1 MTTVAKALD
10 DTERQAIADLIRTGK
25 SRNEVAQLT
34 GRAPDTVSRIAL
46 DIGWTFGQTNA
57 ARAHEA
63 RSAYAQ
69 EARAELARGA
79 MDRAKEIIAGFGD
92 PQAVVVQTK
101 DGAFPI
107 DVALDA
113 RGQKDRAQAVQLLTR
128 TVLDIDRH
136 DARTDEG
143 KAKGL
148 LERIVEGLEAAS

>member
-1 MTTVAKALD
+1 VD
-10 DTERQAIADLIRTGK
+10 GEG
-25 SRNEVAQLT
+25 
-34 GRAPDTVSRIAL
+34 
-46 DIGWTFGQTNA
+46 
-57 ARAHEA
+57 EA

-69 EARAELARGA
+69 EARAELAAGA
-79 MDRAKEIIAGFGD
+79 MDRAKEIIAGFDD

-136 DARTDEG
+136 DTRSDEG

-148 LERIVEGLEAAS
+148 LERLVEGLGQVS